1 MPLTEVL
8 AVLAKAEQQLND
20 DALKGWFQARAN
32 PDAFKSYRKG
42 VEAMRLRAVA
52 LLTGGQ

>member
-1 MPLTEVL
+1 MPLQEVL
-8 AVLAKAEQQLND
+8 AVLVKAEQQLNE
-20 DALKGWFQARAN
+20 DAMKGWFQARAN
-32 PDAFKSYRKG
+32 PEGFKAYRRG